1 MYSTNLFIKFADD
14 TTVVG
19 LISNND
25 ETNYRNEVQQLA
37 IWCTNNNLSL
47 NIEKTKEIVVD
58 FWRAHTQRPPLII
71 NSAAVERVSSTKFL
85 GVHITEDL
93 SWTTNTASLVKKA
106 QHRLYFLCKLRR
118 ARVPTPIMYSFY
130 RGTIEREGYAALAEA
145 LKSSHLIELDLRG
158 NDPGASGVKLLTDL
172 LQDPNCKLETLR
184 LLKSPAAQEGYDL
197 LDKVLG
203 ENPLLQRELNL
214 GEKIKGDSQVK
225 QLSALL
231 KDSHCRPEILKVNNS
246 QMTNE
251 GCAALASALC
261 LNPSHLRELELSGN
275 TLGGS
280 GMKELCAVLKNQHFK
295 LLKLGLCKCSL
306 TEGDCA
312 AVVAAL
318 RTNPSHLKELDL
330 SENTVGN
337 TGVKELSDLLQ
348 NSNCA
353 LEILKILNTPEAEKA
368 CASLTKLLGKSPL
381 QQKELDLSGKISGDS
396 GVKELSDLL
405 KDPHCTTEKL
415 RCVL

>member
-1 MYSTNLFIKFADD
+1 MDLRGNDPGASGVKLLTDLLQDSDYKLTTLRLLKSPEAEEACEYLTKVLDANPLLQRELDLSGKIKGDSG
-14 TTVVG
+14 VK
-19 LISNND
+19 
-25 ETNYRNEVQQLA
+25 QLSA
-37 IWCTNNNLSL
+37 LLKDSHCRAEKLNLS
-47 NIEKTKEIVVD
+47 
-58 FWRAHTQRPPLII
+58 AC
-71 NSAAVERVSSTKFL
+71 S
-85 GVHITEDL
+85 ITE
-93 SWTTNTASLVKKA
+93 
-106 QHRLYFLCKLRR
+106 
-118 ARVPTPIMYSFY
+118 
-130 RGTIEREGYAALAEA
+130 EGYAALAEA

-158 NDPGASGVKLLTDL
+158 NDPGASGVKQLTDL
-172 LQDPNCKLETLR
+172 LQDSNCKLEKLR

-246 QMTNE
+246 QMKNE

-261 LNPSHLRELELSGN
+261 SNPSHLRELELSGN

-306 TEGDCA
+306 TEEDCA
-312 AVVAAL
+312 AVVSAL

-330 SENTVGN
+330 SDNTIGS
-337 TGVKELSDLLQ
+337 TGMKELSALLQ
-348 NSNCA
+348 NSNCT
-353 LEILKILNTPEAEKA
+353 LEILK
-368 CASLTKLLGKSPL
+368 
-381 QQKELDLSGKISGDS
+381 
-396 GVKELSDLL
+396 
-405 KDPHCTTEKL
+405 
-415 RCVL
+415 